1 MSSPLLVLENISK
14 NFDNEFLLDSIDLD
28 LLPGEVHVIIGENGS
43 GKSAL
48 MKIVSGLYSRD
59 SGSIRLKGEEIEF
72 DSFHA
77 ARKGGIFYQHQDN
90 QLFGNLSVAENVFFD
105 RYAREGRLCRY
116 FSRSRTELECAEL
129 LRYFGIDFNPALRVS
144 RLGYAE
150 RQLLSAVKAY
160 VSGAEVVIFDEPTAA
175 MGEIERNL
183 FFKILEE
190 LKERV
195 EGIFYISHRMD
206 EIRRVGDRVTVIHK
220 GRVVSTNRVHEIDK
234 TTLVGMMIEDPHR
247 ERYPRLSLRPGGT
260 IMEVRE
266 LSSEPIL
273 HSVSFSLRR
282 QEILGITGLMG
293 SGRTLLSN
301 CLFGLAPYDGGEIIL
316 HGRQVRF
323 NHPLDA
329 MQSGVILVPENR
341 SENGI
346 FPPLN
351 LITNL
356 TIATL
361 SRFLNSL
368 ALNELYMRQLTG
380 EYIRRLGILP
390 GQFKDILRFYSGGN
404 QQKVL
409 LSRSFM
415 CRAGIYIM
423 DEPTRGVDAAAK
435 VDIYNSINDLIGKGA
450 SVILISSE
458 IEEILGMCDRVL
470 VLAGGRIA
478 CDLPREEATKEIILD
493 YATSE
498 E

>member
-1 MSSPLLVLENISK
+1 MNYPLLVLKNISK
-14 NFDNEFLLDSIDLD
+14 NFDNEFLLNSIDLE
-28 LLPGEVHVIIGENGS
+28 LYSGEVHVIIGENGS

-59 SGSIRLKGEEIEF
+59 SGSIQLKGEEIEF
-72 DSFHA
+72 ESFHA

-90 QLFGNLSVAENVFFD
+90 QLFANLSVAENVFFD
-105 RYAREGRLCRY
+105 RYAQEGRLCRY
-116 FSRSRTELECAEL
+116 FSRGRTELECAEL
-129 LRYFGIDFNPALRVS
+129 LQRLDIGISPGLRVQH
-144 RLGYAE
+144 LGYAE

-175 MGEIERNL
+175 MGEIERDL
-183 FFKILEE
+183 FFNILEE
-190 LKERV
+190 LKRKV

-206 EIRRVGDRVTVIHK
+206 EIKRVGDRVTVIHK
-220 GRVVSTNRVHEIDK
+220 GRIVSTNRVHEIDK

-247 ERYPRLSLRPGGT
+247 ERYPRLHLRPGKT
-260 IMEVRE
+260 ILEVRE

-273 HSVSFSLRR
+273 HSISFSLHK

-301 CLFGLAPYDGGEIIL
+301 CLFGLAPFTGGEIIL
-316 HGRQVRF
+316 QGRPVSF

-329 MQSGVILVPENR
+329 IRSGVILVPENR

-356 TIATL
+356 TISTL
-361 SRFLNSL
+361 PRFLKSL

-380 EYIRRLGILP
+380 EYIRRLGIIP
-390 GQFKDILRFYSGGN
+390 GKFSDILRFYSGGN

-435 VDIYNSINDLIGKGA
+435 VDIYNSINDLVGKGA

-478 CDLPREEATKEIILD
+478 CDLPRDEASKETILD